1 MGMYTQ
7 VTYTFCRWC
16 VYEDA
21 FFWVF
26 SERNSLVV
34 RSDTFLPENG
44 YSVVDY
50 PNASEFFIEREQ
62 MFYDDRDDGLGSDG
76 GGPHLARALVC
87 VKCSFAI

>member
-1 MGMYTQ
+1 M
-7 VTYTFCRWC
+7 
-16 VYEDA
+16 
-21 FFWVF
+21 
-26 SERNSLVV
+26 
-34 RSDTFLPENG
+34 
-44 YSVVDY
+44 DY